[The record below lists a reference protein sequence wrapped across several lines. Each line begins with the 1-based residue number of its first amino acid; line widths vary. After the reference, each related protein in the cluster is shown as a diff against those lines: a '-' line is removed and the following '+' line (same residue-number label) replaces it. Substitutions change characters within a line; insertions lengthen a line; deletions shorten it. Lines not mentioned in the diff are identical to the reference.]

1 MFSNRSA
8 GDFSP
13 PTRYV
18 IVAASR
24 SGSTS
29 AVMRLSSPSASTFS
43 SQASRSLALAPRAI
57 GLASVFARCGSPSAA
72 STLTLMSIPLSR
84 LVLLPNGRSLA
95 RFEARRIR
103 VGVTARRQGTKGRG
117 PGKSGQE
124 KPAKKKPGASAGRC
138 SLVNA
143 ARRSEAGHDALKAQE
158 MGERFE
164 LAALVVAK
172 AHHQRVAS
180 GFEPLDIDLAH
191 IDRGHAAPALRRLLA
206 VLHLAQ
212 FGLDRG
218 PIALLLRR
226 QGESLLDA
234 GNLRIVEH
242 VVGPRLGGRLGHCG
256 GQRHFG
262 GRRSRSR

>member
-1 MFSNRSA
+1 MFSNSSA

-29 AVMRLSSPSASTFS
+29 AVMRLSSPSASPFS
-43 SQASRSLALAPRAI
+43 GQASRSLALAPRAI
-57 GLASVFARCGSPSAA
+57 VLASVFARCGSPSAA
-72 STLTLMSIPLSR
+72 PTLTLMSIPVSR

-95 RFEARRIR
+95 RFKARRIR
-103 VGVTARRQGTKGRG
+103 VGVTARRQGSERARAKKKR
-117 PGKSGQE
+117 PRKNGQE
-124 KPAKKKPGASAGRC
+124 KARRVGRA
-138 SLVNA
+138 LLA
-143 ARRSEAGHDALKAQE
+143 RDGARRSEAGHDALKAQE

-180 GFEPLDIDLAH
+180 GFETLDIDLAH
-191 IDRGHAAPALRRLLA
+191 IDRGHAAPTLRRLFA

-212 FGLDRG
+212 FGLDCG

-234 GNLRIVEH
+234 GDLRIVEH
-242 VVGPRLGGRLGHCG
+242 VIGARLGRLGRCG
-256 GQRHFG
+256 G
-262 GRRSRSR
+262 

>member
-57 GLASVFARCGSPSAA
+57 VLASGFARCGSPSAA
-72 STLTLMSIPLSR
+72 PTLTLMSIPVSR
-84 LVLLPNGRSLA
+84 LVLLPKGRSLA

-103 VGVTARRQGTKGRG
+103 VGVTARRQGTNERARAKKKRLR
-117 PGKSGQE
+117 KSGQE
-124 KPAKKKPGASAGRC
+124 KARRVGRA
-138 SLVNA
+138 LRARGA
-143 ARRSEAGHDALKAQE
+143 ARRSEAGHDALKAQK

-191 IDRGHAAPALRRLLA
+191 VDRGHAAPTLRRLFA

-212 FGLDRG
+212 FGLDCG

-234 GNLRIVEH
+234 GDLRIVEH
-242 VVGPRLGGRLGHCG
+242 VI
-256 GQRHFG
+256 
-262 GRRSRSR
+262 

>member
-43 SQASRSLALAPRAI
+43 SQASRSLELAPRAI
-57 GLASVFARCGSPSAA
+57 VLASGFARCGSPSAA
-72 STLTLMSIPLSR
+72 PTVTLMSICVSR
-84 LVLLPNGRSLA
+84 LVLLPIGRSLA

-103 VGVTARRQGTKGRG
+103 VGVTAHQQGTKERG
-117 PGKSGQE
+117 
-124 KPAKKKPGASAGRC
+124 KKKPGASAGRG
-138 SLVNA
+138 SLVM
-143 ARRSEAGHDALKAQE
+143 RRGRSEARHDALEAQE

-164 LAALVVAK
+164 LLPLVVAK
-172 AHHQRVAS
+172 AHHQRVAG
-180 GFEPLDIDLAH
+180 GFESLEIDLAH
-191 IDRGHAAPALRRLLA
+191 VDRRHAAAVRRRFFA
-206 VLHLAQ
+206 VFHLAQ

-226 QGESLLDA
+226 QIEPFLDA
-234 GNLRIVEH
+234 GDLRIVEH
-242 VVGPRLGGRLGHCG
+242 VVRARL
-256 GQRHFG
+256 
-262 GRRSRSR
+262 

>member
-1 MFSNRSA
+1 
-8 GDFSP
+8 
-13 PTRYV
+13 RYV

-57 GLASVFARCGSPSAA
+57 FLASVFARCGSPSAA
-72 STLTLMSIPLSR
+72 PTLTLMSIPVSR

-103 VGVTARRQGTKGRG
+103 VGVTAGRQGARRRG
-117 PGKSGQE
+117 PRKSGQE
-124 KPAKKKPGASAGRC
+124 KARRVGRA
-138 SLVNA
+138 LRARGA
-143 ARRSEAGHDALKAQE
+143 ARRSEAGHDALKAQK

-180 GFEPLDIDLAH
+180 GLESLDIDLAH
-191 IDRGHAAPALRRLLA
+191 VDRGHAAPSLRRLLA

-212 FGLDRG
+212 FGLDCG

-234 GNLRIVEH
+234 GDLRIVEH
-242 VVGPRLGGRLGHCG
+242 VVGARLGRLGRCG
-256 GQRHFG
+256 
-262 GRRSRSR
+262 